1 MNVLILSHKPP
12 FPIIDGG
19 CFAMTQFL
27 KNISSIETIEQIEY
41 FSIHTH
47 KHPFITEKFPEI
59 KNVNFSSSY
68 VDTKI
73 YFIDALISFIKSKSY
88 NISRFIQNL

>member
-47 KHPFITEKFPEI
+47 KHPLIPEDFPEPSEEMKQWVLSLATTYREKTFAEI
-59 KNVNFSSSY
+59 LDIV
-68 VDTKI
+68 
-73 YFIDALISFIKSKSY
+73 
-88 NISRFIQNL
+88 